1 MSADIFIAGKMW
13 SIQGLPFD
21 DLMDRATELAGD
33 DTVAGQLF
41 TSAKEVNCLDVDGR
55 DQAVGARMATYLR
68 AVALEWIE
76 DLAESEDEDERAA
89 TVYHRLA
96 ELADAYLK
104 EAE

>member
-41 TSAKEVNCLDVDGR
+41 TAAKEVNCLDVDGAR
-55 DQAVGARMATYLR
+55 DKAVGARMATYLR

-76 DLAESEDEDERAA
+76 ESTSPA
-89 TVYHRLA
+89 VYHRLA

-104 EAE
+104 EAQ